1 MNNCTPVGYK
11 HWDRLV
17 WACRAAVRI
26 KRSSCSSFQLVFPT
40 FPIRSG
46 HRIRGNIFIQLY
58 IFLRKLFQN
67 LLSCIGC
74 IGNLSLLRDLD
85 WPSVIR
91 EDLRL
96 ATLGYASMES
106 EGIWEHIHRRRGDLL
121 CFHSFI
127 PQKHEKQ
134 LGNKEPKQIPL
145 AVAHFGCE
153 LFRSTWI
160 HLRSTFLHAAGK
172 CQLVNPSRCKQMN
185 KAVWKVITCWQKFS
199 YEPVQ
204 YQPRP
209 SSKTLLALAV
219 IRDNFHFVGHFCFEH
234 FPESGLFSLGYP
246 SSTENI
252 TNWFWCDKSSSE
264 KLCKR
269 DDTICKKATIQ
280 NCSIPNR
287 QWRRKGT
294 SRTVFLQTTVFWQM
308 SRNPRHKQKHWY

>member
-1 MNNCTPVGYK
+1 M
-11 HWDRLV
+11 HWLHRESV
-17 WACRAAVRI
+17 P
-26 KRSSCSSFQLVFPT
+26 SSGPWLT
-40 FPIRSG
+40 FCDKKGP
-46 HRIRGNIFIQLY
+46 
-58 IFLRKLFQN
+58 
-67 LLSCIGC
+67 
-74 IGNLSLLRDLD
+74 
-85 WPSVIR
+85 
-91 EDLRL
+91 
-96 ATLGYASMES
+96 ALGYAWLCFN
-106 EGIWEHIHRRRGDLL
+106 GIWGHLRAYPQEERWSLVL
-121 CFHSFI
+121 SQLHSSKAREAI
-127 PQKHEKQ
+127 GKQ
-134 LGNKEPKQIPL
+134 RARTDPL
-145 AVAHFGCE
+145 RCGT
-153 LFRSTWI
+153 LRLWIIQI
-160 HLRSTFLHAAGK
+160 HLNPSALHILACSWQ

-185 KAVWKVITCWQKFS
+185 KAVWTVITCWQKFS
-199 YEPVQ
+199 YEAVQ

-294 SRTVFLQTTVFWQM
+294 SRTVFLQTTVVWQM
-308 SRNPRHKQKHWY
+308 SRNPQHKQKHWYYT